1 MHILMKFMYLKKYIF
16 YFIFISKV
24 YDSLKLTDEDFVE
37 LELISLPKVNFSFN
51 SIVGYFYYSKD
62 NKTNP

>member
-1 MHILMKFMYLKKYIF
+1 MKFMYLKKYIF
-16 YFIFISKV
+16 YFILISKV

-51 SIVGYFYYSKD
+51 SIVGYFYYIKD

>member
-1 MHILMKFMYLKKYIF
+1 MKFMYLKKYIF

-51 SIVGYFYYSKD
+51 SIVGYFYYIKD

>member
-1 MHILMKFMYLKKYIF
+1 MNFMYLKKYIF
-16 YFIFISKV
+16 YFILISKV

-37 LELISLPKVNFSFN
+37 LEPISLPKVNFIFN
-51 SIVGYFYYSKD
+51 SIVGYFYYIKD

>member
-1 MHILMKFMYLKKYIF
+1 MKFMYHKKYSL
-16 YFIFISKV
+16 YFILISKV

-51 SIVGYFYYSKD
+51 SIVGYFYYIKD

>member
-1 MHILMKFMYLKKYIF
+1 MKFMYLKKYIF

-24 YDSLKLTDEDFVE
+24 YDSLKLTDKDFVE
-37 LELISLPKVNFSFN
+37 LEPISFPKVNFSFN
-51 SIVGYFYYSKD
+51 SIVGYFYYIKD